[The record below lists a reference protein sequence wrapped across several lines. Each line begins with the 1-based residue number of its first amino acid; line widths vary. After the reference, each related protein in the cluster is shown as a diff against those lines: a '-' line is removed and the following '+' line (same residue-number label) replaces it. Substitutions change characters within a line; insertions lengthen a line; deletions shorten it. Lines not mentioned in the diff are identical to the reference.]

1 MFIFNTFVIILLTF
15 NRIISTFE
23 ALISLGLTLYIYCL
37 QKKQSDKIEQ
47 IEKEQRE
54 KEEKR
59 YWDSVETQ
67 ACEFISK
74 HYENRG
80 LIPLCA
86 IASMYNRTFGYYNK
100 MYREFCWL
108 GIDVQNRILEL
119 ENIDFKVQENIR
131 LYEDVYNK
139 INTAAR
145 ECYFIHP
152 SLFHD
157 YGKYLTRLL
166 EKYGNSRIEK
176 NLLNWEVA
184 DIIDK
189 EITEGCDE
197 YESLADTYFQ
207 HNEEYVA
214 CQFVNIAAQ
223 RLIFSCQDS
232 NKYYDDYG
240 SPGSYAGEQISTGED
255 LFLQTLFFT
264 YTRFILDG
272 KEYEE

>member
-1 MFIFNTFVIILLTF
+1 MFVFNAFIIILLTF
-15 NRIISTFE
+15 NKIISTFE
-23 ALISLGLTLYIYCL
+23 ALISLGLTLYIYYL

-86 IASMYNRTFGYYNK
+86 IASMHNRTFGYHNK

-119 ENIDFKVQENIR
+119 ENIDFKVQENIH
-131 LYEDVYNK
+131 LYEDIYNK
-139 INTAAR
+139 IDTAAR
-145 ECYFIHP
+145 ERDFIHP
-152 SLFHD
+152 SLFYE

-166 EKYGNSRIEK
+166 ERYGNLQIEK
-176 NLLNWEVA
+176 ILLNWELTGL
-184 DIIDK
+184 IDK
-189 EITEGCDE
+189 EIVEGCNE
-197 YESLADTYFQ
+197 YQSLINTYF
-207 HNEEYVA
+207 HHEEECIA

-223 RLIFSCQDS
+223 RLIFNCRDS
-232 NKYYDDYG
+232 NKYYGDYG
-240 SPGSYAGEQISTGED
+240 SPGSYAGEQILTCED
-255 LFLQTLFFT
+255 LFLQTLFFA
-264 YTRFILDG
+264 YTRFILGG